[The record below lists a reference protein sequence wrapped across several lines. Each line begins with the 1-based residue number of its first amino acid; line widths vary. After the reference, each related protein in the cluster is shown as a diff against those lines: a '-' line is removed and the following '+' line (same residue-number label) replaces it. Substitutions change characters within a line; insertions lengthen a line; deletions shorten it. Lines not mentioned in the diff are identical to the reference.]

1 MKKFFSS
8 FFVLI
13 LVLLISLVAVPWNS
27 LGAWGVPVTISA
39 SNEIYI
45 KGGILGLALIFSLIY
60 LFIANTEYNNYGHV
74 SKNTSRAAF
83 LPLYIFT
90 IGILVFGG
98 LLNFI
103 TYSNTPNTTNLLK
116 LAFFGVVAINLIVYG
131 HFFGANF
138 RKESNTKRVMHYILI
153 VEMAAIATYLTY
165 WFFTWGV
172 TPSVYAGHTFSYYF
186 AAGAAFGI
194 LMYVIHIIFFTRS
207 KKGSTE
213 EEELENEI
221 DQMLDTPPKPERVDK
236 KKKSK
241 HSNERTV
248 VQPNRDGKKT
258 MIVSNSQT
266 IVSSEQNIDPT
277 NMIYEDVNVD
287 PEFTKTTSQSS
298 SPNSIEYYIEK
309 PKMFNPLEPS
319 FDALVAYVREL
330 PQVVTKLDD
339 EKITFYVD
347 RKPFLVL
354 MNYGNYYRMAFKYD
368 LEKGIRLIIKY
379 PTISKNKG
387 TREELWF
394 KANNYG
400 DLPKEVVYQIVKSSY
415 DSVNL

>member
-1 MKKFFSS
+1 MSFLKFKSEYDKNPIIQMDLKHP
-8 FFVLI
+8 LI
-13 LVLLISLVAVPWNS
+13 KEHTKDIITELSKIKN
-27 LGAWGVPVTISA
+27 GV
-39 SNEIYI
+39 
-45 KGGILGLALIFSLIY
+45 
-60 LFIANTEYNNYGHV
+60 
-74 SKNTSRAAF
+74 
-83 LPLYIFT
+83 
-90 IGILVFGG
+90 LVFE
-98 LLNFI
+98 
-103 TYSNTPNTTNLLK
+103 TYPGVDLDILKSEIMDKLHPNK
-116 LAFFGVVAINLIVYG
+116 IINI
-131 HFFGANF
+131 
-138 RKESNTKRVMHYILI
+138 ED
-153 VEMAAIATYLTY
+153 
-165 WFFTWGV
+165 
-172 TPSVYAGHTFSYYF
+172 YAKS
-186 AAGAAFGI
+186 
-194 LMYVIHIIFFTRS
+194 
-207 KKGSTE
+207 
-213 EEELENEI
+213 ENEI